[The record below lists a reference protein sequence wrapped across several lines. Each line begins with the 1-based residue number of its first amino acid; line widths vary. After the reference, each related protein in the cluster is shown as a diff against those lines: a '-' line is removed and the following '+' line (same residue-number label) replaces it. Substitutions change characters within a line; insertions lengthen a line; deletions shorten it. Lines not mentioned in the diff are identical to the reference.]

1 MIILHMLSKMYLLN
15 KLDQNSQICTRNLKL
30 HSGFLHVFGFGKS
43 FINITVQTKTRST
56 KTNSSTI
63 QQLDFFVCSSR
74 RLDSTLSWVQ
84 LESASLVVSCN
95 FWNKL
100 EKLCSLNYH
109 RTYSEFQFLSDLV
122 GNFFFIIYLNLKSL
136 ITMRMAE
143 LCPLNQHY
151 STHLKQVKL
160 SIKINLLVNC
170 MSHQN
175 ECEGIITLQVICH

>member
-1 MIILHMLSKMYLLN
+1 MIILHMLSKIYLLN

-56 KTNSSTI
+56 NTNSSTI

-95 FWNKL
+95 FWNKF

-122 GNFFFIIYLNLKSL
+122 GKKKNYLLKFE
-136 ITMRMAE
+136 ITYHNEDGGIVPIKSA
-143 LCPLNQHY
+143 LLY
-151 STHLKQVKL
+151 ASQVG
-160 SIKINLLVNC
+160 KIVN
-170 MSHQN
+170 
-175 ECEGIITLQVICH
+175 